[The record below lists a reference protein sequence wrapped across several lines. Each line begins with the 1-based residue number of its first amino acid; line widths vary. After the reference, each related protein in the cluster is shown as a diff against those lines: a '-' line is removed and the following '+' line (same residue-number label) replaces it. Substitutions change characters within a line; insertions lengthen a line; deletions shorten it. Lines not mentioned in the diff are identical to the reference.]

1 MTAEEEQRIRQRAYS
16 IWEREGRPHGRD
28 LDHRLQAE
36 AEIAAE
42 RSRGGDATHQHR
54 DNGDHRERLTS
65 ARQAA
70 EALFTPNPQA
80 SEQSN
85 RKGAAP
91 TGEAVRK
98 PRILPILP
106 KTPVHQ
112 EEQLEATRSPKQQ
125 MRLKI
130 ARSHFARIRTWA
142 RYGMT
147 AHQVAELYGVPVGE
161 IERILR
167 MA

>member
-1 MTAEEEQRIRQRAYS
+1 MTDEEEQRIRERAYS

-28 LDHRLQAE
+28 LDHRPRAE

-42 RSRGGDATHQHR
+42 GSRGGETARQHR
-54 DNGDHRERLTS
+54 DSGDDRERLTS

-70 EALFTPNPQA
+70 EALFTPNQQA
-80 SEQSN
+80 TEQSN

-98 PRILPILP
+98 PRVLPILP
-106 KTPVHQ
+106 KAPVHQ
-112 EEQLEATRSPKQQ
+112 EEQLKATRSPEQQ
-125 MRLKI
+125 MTPKI
-130 ARSHFARIRTWA
+130 ARSQFARIRTLV
-142 RYGMT
+142 RYGMM
-147 AHQVAELYGVPVGE
+147 ARQVAELYGVAVGE